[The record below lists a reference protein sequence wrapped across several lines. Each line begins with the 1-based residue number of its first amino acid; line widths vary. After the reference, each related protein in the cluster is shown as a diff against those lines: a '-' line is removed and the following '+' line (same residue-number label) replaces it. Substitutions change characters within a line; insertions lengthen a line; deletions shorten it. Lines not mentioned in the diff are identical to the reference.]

1 MRRYNPFL
9 LLFTV
14 FSFWNTYSQ
23 APQTLLEF
31 TKEEIFVYEPKL
43 IEDFTS
49 PKLNEEMWFGYYPWG
64 GLSLD
69 ARTYTSPDMC
79 KVKNGNVVLS
89 LDTTSQWFT
98 FPDWMIDTAKLRQ
111 HNIEMKQGKIQMQRL
126 TSAIWSKEKF
136 RFGYFECKCKMPEGQ
151 GYWPAFWLY
160 GGNPNEEIDFMEGK
174 GERLKQYH
182 VDIHCP
188 NRCDRVKQFGMFDK
202 PFGHWVRSKSKLL
215 NEWVVFSG
223 KWTPQGVAFYLNG
236 ELVATHQTT
245 FETAMN
251 LIANFSMAQD
261 NGPFSPG
268 ENRKTR
274 YPAQFEVDYMRVW
287 DIEKG
292 DWDVQ
297 KQLDKNPSRFV
308 SWVYKENQVY
318 YFEFRGKKNP
328 KESLVILKDGQH
340 FLSLD
345 LDAEEQWI
353 DTSHWPK
360 GTYAM
365 KASNGTIQKTVGF
378 ITL

>member
-151 GYWPAFWLY
+151 GYWPAFWLCSMPICN
-160 GGNPNEEIDFMEGK
+160 GPPNVHRSHQHRPSTCNPGQSHLEQLQQSLH
-174 GERLKQYH
+174 RLRHFVSQMG
-182 VDIHCP
+182 P
-188 NRCDRVKQFGMFDK
+188 NRF
-202 PFGHWVRSKSKLL
+202 
-215 NEWVVFSG
+215 
-223 KWTPQGVAFYLNG
+223 
-236 ELVATHQTT
+236 
-245 FETAMN
+245 
-251 LIANFSMAQD
+251 
-261 NGPFSPG
+261 
-268 ENRKTR
+268 
-274 YPAQFEVDYMRVW
+274 
-287 DIEKG
+287 
-292 DWDVQ
+292 
-297 KQLDKNPSRFV
+297 
-308 SWVYKENQVY
+308 
-318 YFEFRGKKNP
+318 
-328 KESLVILKDGQH
+328 
-340 FLSLD
+340 
-345 LDAEEQWI
+345 
-353 DTSHWPK
+353 
-360 GTYAM
+360 
-365 KASNGTIQKTVGF
+365 
-378 ITL
+378 